1 MATTIRTSDG
11 DILDSLCYVH
21 YGHLAGVVEAVL
33 VANPGLADRPQ
44 PFASGVI
51 IVLPELAV
59 QQQATVTLWE

>member
-11 DILDSLCYVH
+11 DVLDSLCYTH

-33 VANPGLADRPQ
+33 AANPGLADLPQ
-44 PFASGVI
+44 PFAPGVMI
-51 IVLPELAV
+51 LLPDLAV